1 MQIPFCRW
9 CLDPK
14 GRTPLSVNPARVDC
28 VEHYSDGVG
37 SNPAEI
43 TGELD
48 YPHWERDSIPA
59 ASRIIMQGKQVYL
72 VQGSVKEIVAYL
84 NASQKLYPP
93 SER

>member
-9 CLDPK
+9 SLDPK

-28 VEHYSDGVG
+28 VEHYSDGVDARANPTG
-37 SNPAEI
+37 S
-43 TGELD
+43 LD
-48 YPHWERDSIPA
+48 FPHWERDSIPA

-84 NASQKLYPP
+84 NVSQKPP